1 MIYNTVFNEYS
12 IVIDDIRNEII
23 INDTF
28 VCKLKKK
35 RYINVLKIII
45 DTLMLNSFWN
55 YAFSIKTET
64 TGLKDNYISL
74 SFDPDVGRCFD
85 IILYRKNIFNSQ
97 KFYYNNVTFSYTH
110 YFLNENKSQFKTN

>member
-28 VCKLKKK
+28 VCKLRKK

-45 DTLMLNSFWN
+45 DTLML
-55 YAFSIKTET
+55 
-64 TGLKDNYISL
+64 
-74 SFDPDVGRCFD
+74 
-85 IILYRKNIFNSQ
+85 
-97 KFYYNNVTFSYTH
+97 KFVLELCVFY
-110 YFLNENKSQFKTN
+110 